1 MLKQRHQLFV
11 SLFACADAVSAFGA
25 CALAWQIRRWHFGIN
40 DQELGAYLQD
50 SMTILVLPILAVTMI
65 GMGLYR
71 PRRDQT
77 LLGEAGQVIK
87 ASIVALVALIVLVW
101 LMGGQQLSTGRAVDG
116 IVGPVLPTGLFTESF
131 RYQVFM
137 LGILIPGV
145 LILQRL
151 TLRISLR
158 AMRRRG
164 WNTRH
169 VAVLG
174 VGRLGQ
180 ITARTLER
188 NAWTGIRVDYFIS
201 HHEQTNRTTR
211 LDKPIRGGT
220 KELETILEKYP
231 VDAIYLALP
240 NAMSPQLPKL
250 LQRLERFAVDVRLIP
265 DVRLKYLPQS
275 MAVSELEGMPI
286 LSYRESPLAGV
297 GGVFKRALDIFGA
310 IVGLVIFMPVMVV
323 IVGLIKSTSRGPV
336 IFRQQR
342 VSLGGETF
350 GMYKFRTMDEASGT
364 EAATWTEPGDP
375 RITRVGHW
383 LRRTSLDE
391 IPQLL
396 NVLMGEMSLV
406 GPRPERPE
414 LIDRFRDDWRG
425 YMIRQHVKAGM
436 TGWAQV
442 NGLRGNTSLRK
453 RLQYDLFYIRHW
465 SIWFDLRIL
474 LMTMIRGFAHRNA
487 Y

>member
-1 MLKQRHQLFV
+1 MM
-11 SLFACADAVSAFGA
+11 LFACTDGVSALGA
-25 CALAWQIRRWHFGIN
+25 SGLAWMARRARYGDVGPGFGS
-40 DQELGAYLQD
+40 YLQE
-50 SMTILVLPILAVTMI
+50 SLTVLVIPILAITMY

-71 PRRDQT
+71 PRRDQS
-77 LLGEAGQVIK
+77 LIGEVGDVVR
-87 ASIVALVALIVLVW
+87 ASVVALVAIIVLVW
-101 LMGGQQLSTGRAVDG
+101 SVGGLRMPVVET
-116 IVGPVLPTGLFTESF
+116 VGPMLPAETFTGPF
-131 RYQVFM
+131 RYQILM
-137 LGILIPGV
+137 LGLLMPSMLV
-145 LILQRL
+145 VQRL
-151 TLRISLR
+151 GLRISLR
-158 AMRRRG
+158 ALRRRG
-164 WNTRH
+164 RNTRH

-188 NAWTGIRVDYFIS
+188 NAWTGIRVAYFIS
-201 HHEQTNRTTR
+201 HHEQTNRAECISKTI
-211 LDKPIRGGT
+211 KGGT
-220 KELETILEKYP
+220 KELEKILESYP

-240 NAMSPQLPKL
+240 NAMSPQLPQL
-250 LQRLERFAVDVRLIP
+250 LQRLERFVIDVRLIP

-286 LSYRESPLAGV
+286 LSYRESPLSGV
-297 GGVFKRALDIFGA
+297 GGVLKRLVDILGA
-310 IVGLVIFMPVMVV
+310 IVGLVLFLPVMLVTAV
-323 IVGLIKSTSRGPV
+323 LVKLTSTGPV

-342 VSLGGETF
+342 VSLGGDTF
-350 GMYKFRTMDEASGT
+350 WIYKFRTMTVPAGSDDP
-364 EAATWTEPGDP
+364 TWTKEGDP
-375 RITRVGHW
+375 RITPIGHW

-391 IPQLL
+391 IPQLF
-396 NVLMGEMSLV
+396 NVLIGEMSLV

-465 SIWFDLRIL
+465 SILFDFRIL
-474 LMTMIRGFAHRNA
+474 VMTVIRGFVHKNA

>member
-11 SLFACADAVSAFGA
+11 TIFACTDAASAAGA
-25 CALAWQIRRWHFGIN
+25 CALAWWIRRSQFGGYEFN
-40 DQELGAYLQD
+40 LETYLQD
-50 SMTILVLPILAVTMI
+50 SLTVLVIISLAVSMYT
-65 GMGLYR
+65 MGLYR
-71 PRRDQT
+71 PRRDQA
-77 LLGEAGQVIK
+77 LHSEIGQVVK
-87 ASIVALVALIVLVW
+87 AALVAMVGIIVLVW
-101 LMGGQQLSTGRAVDG
+101 MSGGHRLPAGQT
-116 IVGPVLPTGLFTESF
+116 VGPVLPEATFTEPF
-131 RYQVFM
+131 RYQ
-137 LGILIPGV
+137 ILV
-145 LILQRL
+145 LAILLPSVISIQRL
-151 TLRISLR
+151 TLRLSLR

-164 WNTRH
+164 RNTRH
-169 VAVLG
+169 VAILG

-188 NAWTGIRVDYFIS
+188 NAWTGIKVAYFIS
-201 HHEQTNRTTR
+201 HHEQTNRVECIQ
-211 LDKPIRGGT
+211 KSIRGGT
-220 KELETILEKYP
+220 KELEHILEKFP
-231 VDAIYLALP
+231 VDAIYLAIP
-240 NAMSPQLPKL
+240 NAMSPQLPQI

-275 MAVSELEGMPI
+275 MAVSALEGMPI
-286 LSYRESPLAGV
+286 LSYRESPLSGF
-297 GGVFKRALDIFGA
+297 GGVLKRTIDIIGSL
-310 IVGLVIFMPVMVV
+310 VGLTVFLPLFLGIAILV
-323 IVGLIKSTSRGPV
+323 KCTSSGPV
-336 IFRQQR
+336 IFRQRR
-342 VSLGGETF
+342 VSLAGDTF
-350 GMYKFRTMDEASGT
+350 WIFKFRTMTNQPQGAD
-364 EAATWTEPGDP
+364 AAWTTPDDP
-375 RITRVGHW
+375 RVTSFGNW

-396 NVLMGEMSLV
+396 NVLWGDMSLV

-465 SIWFDLRIL
+465 SILFDLRIL
-474 LMTMIRGFAHRNA
+474 LMTIIRGFVHKNA